1 MRSTILAVIGAA
13 AIATLG
19 AACGSGGDKAGGADD
34 VRPVVL
40 MLEGE
45 DDVLLTRAPEFA
57 QAVARLSGGSMR
69 IGIVPAGRGAE
80 IEFERGVVEDVRK
93 GKAQLG
99 IVGARVW
106 DTMGVTAFQ
115 ALLAPFLVDSFELQR
130 RVLES
135 PLAGEMLRGVEDAG
149 VVGVALLPG
158 PLRRPVGITR
168 ALVRPDDYRGATISA
183 RPAGVARAA
192 LRALGS
198 NPKSYVPGALA
209 GADGDEGDPTT
220 VAFSNFD
227 RRALTANVVLWP
239 KPYTIVMNRKAFMQ
253 LTDEQQ
259 AILLRAGRQALAP
272 ELAQTKRDEA
282 RAVVELC
289 PRLSFVKATATD
301 LVALRTA
308 VRPVYA
314 ELERDAQTRRLLAEI
329 EEMKRGTPATVIAT
343 TGCVGGKG
351 TPKAD
356 SSALDGTWQTTWTR
370 AGLIAEG
377 LSPKDAEA
385 LRGRHFAE
393 FGNGR
398 FRFHGERG
406 SAEGTY
412 SVDGDVIRL
421 VFETGIA
428 LQLGRTY
435 ELGWNVYRD
444 SLTITAVPG
453 SEALLA
459 FLTAPYRRVR

>member
-1 MRSTILAVIGAA
+1 
-13 AIATLG
+13 
-19 AACGSGGDKAGGADD
+19 
-34 VRPVVL
+34 
-40 MLEGE
+40 
-45 DDVLLTRAPEFA
+45 
-57 QAVARLSGGSMR
+57 
-69 IGIVPAGRGAE
+69 
-80 IEFERGVVEDVRK
+80 
-93 GKAQLG
+93 
-99 IVGARVW
+99 
-106 DTMGVTAFQ
+106 MGVTAFQ

-289 PRLSFVKATATD
+289 PRLCS
-301 LVALRTA
+301 
-308 VRPVYA
+308 
-314 ELERDAQTRRLLAEI
+314 
-329 EEMKRGTPATVIAT
+329 
-343 TGCVGGKG
+343 
-351 TPKAD
+351 
-356 SSALDGTWQTTWTR
+356 
-370 AGLIAEG
+370 
-377 LSPKDAEA
+377 
-385 LRGRHFAE
+385 
-393 FGNGR
+393 
-398 FRFHGERG
+398 
-406 SAEGTY
+406 
-412 SVDGDVIRL
+412 
-421 VFETGIA
+421 
-428 LQLGRTY
+428 
-435 ELGWNVYRD
+435 
-444 SLTITAVPG
+444 
-453 SEALLA
+453 
-459 FLTAPYRRVR
+459 